1 MQCFITASLG
11 DLRAVQ
17 VPGRIKNMEES
28 IYSTIDVIFT
38 AQNLDR
44 QLRFHYFRCSAEGEG
59 DREEIVGGVRKTGFV
74 LIVT

>member
-1 MQCFITASLG
+1 
-11 DLRAVQ
+11 
-17 VPGRIKNMEES
+17 MEES

-59 DREEIVGGVRKTGFV
+59 DREEIVGGVRKTGVV